1 MLQNDILPVHAATGI
16 QVLILTFSLTVVP
29 RLIHDRHS
37 GMGLSGEPSRE
48 TIKRQKTMDPGSK
61 AYREDDEVRH
71 TGMTEG
77 VRFFALTTV

>member
-1 MLQNDILPVHAATGI
+1 
-16 QVLILTFSLTVVP
+16 
-29 RLIHDRHS
+29 
-37 GMGLSGEPSRE
+37 MGLSGEPSRE

-61 AYREDDEVRH
+61 AYRDDDEVRH